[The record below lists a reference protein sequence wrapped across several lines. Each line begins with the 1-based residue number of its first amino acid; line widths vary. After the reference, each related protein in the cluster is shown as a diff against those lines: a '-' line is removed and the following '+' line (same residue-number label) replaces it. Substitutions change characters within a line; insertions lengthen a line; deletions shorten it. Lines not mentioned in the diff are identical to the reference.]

1 MKTKAL
7 TRAAVMHVL
16 FKRKRVFDSRHGYGG
31 ELLGRGWRTK
41 EMAISSY
48 SGWNIVFNVSIPFD
62 SPLLDIKLSRV
73 QERAELQFRC
83 QAQLAYP
90 PYTLQLMRNY
100 CRTWLQS
107 FHSPSPFFLHPGES
121 FKARYS
127 FRKILTIPL
136 LRCSFISSASFYLS
150 LSLYLSVCVS
160 LSLSLY
166 VRAKEDEFI
175 KVLQSDTLKR
185 SLKLYLDMRMH
196 SIEVVRLRIFPFFLF
211 YTNERDCTFQRRDLR
226 SRRGVETNFP
236 INSFSAVIW
245 F

>member
-1 MKTKAL
+1 M
-7 TRAAVMHVL
+7 
-16 FKRKRVFDSRHGYGG
+16 
-31 ELLGRGWRTK
+31 
-41 EMAISSY
+41 
-48 SGWNIVFNVSIPFD
+48 
-62 SPLLDIKLSRV
+62 
-73 QERAELQFRC
+73 
-83 QAQLAYP
+83 
-90 PYTLQLMRNY
+90 
-100 CRTWLQS
+100 QS

-150 LSLYLSVCVS
+150 LSLCPSACLY
-160 LSLSLY
+160 LSLY

-211 YTNERDCTFQRRDLR
+211 YTRDCTFQRRDLR

-236 INSFSAVIW
+236 INSFSAVI
-245 F
+245 

>member
-1 MKTKAL
+1 M
-7 TRAAVMHVL
+7 
-16 FKRKRVFDSRHGYGG
+16 
-31 ELLGRGWRTK
+31 
-41 EMAISSY
+41 
-48 SGWNIVFNVSIPFD
+48 
-62 SPLLDIKLSRV
+62 
-73 QERAELQFRC
+73 
-83 QAQLAYP
+83 
-90 PYTLQLMRNY
+90 
-100 CRTWLQS
+100 QS
-107 FHSPSPFFLHPGES
+107 FHLLSPFFLHPGES

-196 SIEVVRLRIFPFFLF
+196 SIEVVRLRIFPFFF
-211 YTNERDCTFQRRDLR
+211 FSIRIERLYISTEGFALEEGGRD
-226 SRRGVETNFP
+226 E
-236 INSFSAVIW
+236 FSD
-245 F
+245 